1 MLTDV
6 RNALRA
12 LKAAPGFT
20 VVAMVVLTLGI
31 GATTAIFSVVD
42 AVVLR
47 ALPFDQSDRLGAVV
61 LRSPDSGTTNTYHT
75 AQDFVDWR
83 EQQDVFQAIVA
94 MGGTSLALQEGERP
108 EDVRAQRVTAG
119 FFDVFRV
126 VPQVG
131 RPFTSDQEVEGAHR
145 VVLISDGFW
154 RRRYAADPDIVG
166 KTITATDGTWEI
178 QGVMPRGFAYP
189 LGASRPTEVWIPWF
203 QPSNQKERGN
213 SRSYYLQVVGR
224 LNDDVSIAQAN
235 DRLKTITSGIA
246 EQYPNWMQE
255 RAGGVDALYDT
266 VVGANTRSW
275 LLMLLGSV
283 AFVLLIACVNVAN
296 LMLAR
301 ASSRVRETGVR
312 AALGA
317 SRWQIARGMLV
328 ESLLL
333 SAAGTACGL
342 LVAWWG
348 VDVLKAS
355 LPSSLPRVADIGID
369 FRVLA
374 ASAGAAIATG
384 VLFGLAPA
392 LQFSRPN
399 LTAALREG
407 GRGTA
412 GGARQWLKSSLVV
425 AEVALA
431 MVLLVGA
438 GLFIS
443 SFVRL
448 VNVEIGVR
456 HENVLTMEVYPR
468 VNYADR
474 EDVRRVQALAQV
486 ELPAIIERIRALP
499 GVTEAGF
506 IAGGLP
512 LSGSWS
518 RTDVRVP
525 GREEPFEGDD
535 SVDIRNVTAG
545 YADAIGAT
553 VMRGRHVQEADRAD
567 GQPVVVLN
575 EEAVKRYLGDLEPIG
590 STINVGRADRTV
602 VGVVRDVRLGGPE
615 SAVRPEAYV
624 PYAQSGLQTGA
635 TLVVHTAGPTV
646 AMTEPVKQAVWASMP
661 DVPLDDVN
669 TMEALL
675 GRLIAQRQFNML
687 LVGLFGLLALVIA
700 GAGIYGVMAYI
711 VTQRTQEIGVRMALG
726 AMPSRVLLT
735 VLSRASVYMVSGLV
749 VGLGLAWLLAGSIES
764 FLFQVE
770 ARDVTVYVATSAAL
784 FLVGIAAAAVPARR
798 AARVDPLI
806 ALRQ

>member
-20 VVAMVVLTLGI
+20 AVALVVLTLGI

-47 ALPFDQSDRLGAVV
+47 SLPFDQSDRLGAVV
-61 LRSPDSGTTNTYHT
+61 LRSPSGNPNTYHT

-83 EQQDVFQAIVA
+83 EQQDVFQSIAA
-94 MGGTSLALQEGERP
+94 TSGTSFAIQEGERP
-108 EDVRAQRVTAG
+108 EELRGQRITAG

-126 VPQVG
+126 LPQVG
-131 RPFTSDQEVEGAHR
+131 RPFTLDQEAEGSHR

-166 KTITATDGTWEI
+166 QTITTADGTWEI

-189 LGASRPTEVWIPWF
+189 LGASRPTDVWIPWF
-203 QPSNQKERGN
+203 QPSNQKERGT
-213 SRSYYLQVVGR
+213 SRSYYLQIVGR
-224 LNDDVSIAQAN
+224 LKDDVSLAQAN
-235 DRLKTITSGIA
+235 DRLKAITSRIA
-246 EQYPNWMQE
+246 VEHPDWFQE
-255 RAGGVDALYDT
+255 RAGGVDAFYDT
-266 VVGANTRSW
+266 IVGASTRSW
-275 LLMLLGSV
+275 MLMLLGSV

-301 ASSRVRETGVR
+301 ASSRIRETGVR

-333 SAAGTACGL
+333 SVAGTACGL
-342 LVAWWG
+342 VVAWWG
-348 VDVLKAS
+348 VDILKAS
-355 LPSSLPRVADIGID
+355 LPRSLPRIADIGID
-369 FRVLA
+369 LRVLS
-374 ASAGAAIATG
+374 ASAGAALVTG

-399 LTAALREG
+399 LTSALREG
-407 GRGTA
+407 GRGTT
-412 GGARQWLKSSLVV
+412 GGAREWLRSSLVV

-456 HENVLTMEVYPR
+456 HENVLTMDVFPR

-474 EDVRRVQALAQV
+474 DDVRRAQERSQV
-486 ELPAIIERIRALP
+486 ELPAIVERIAALP
-499 GVTEAGF
+499 GVVDVGF

-518 RTDVRVP
+518 RTDVKIP

-535 SVDIRNVTAG
+535 SVDIRNVTPG
-545 YADAIGAT
+545 YGDAIGAT
-553 VMRGRHVQEADRAD
+553 VLRGRYIQASDTTE
-567 GQPVVVLN
+567 GQPVIVLN
-575 EEAVKRYLGDLEPIG
+575 EEAVKRYLGEREPLG
-590 STINVGRADRTV
+590 ATITLSRVDRTV

-624 PYAQSGLQTGA
+624 PYAQSGNQTGA
-635 TLVVHTAGPTV
+635 TLVVHTAG
-646 AMTEPVKQAVWASMP
+646 AAGGMIEPVKQAVWASMP
-661 DVPLDDVN
+661 EIPLDDVN

-687 LVGLFGLLALVIA
+687 LVGVFGLLALVIA
-700 GAGIYGVMAYI
+700 AAGIYGVMAYI

-726 AMPSRVLLT
+726 AMPRRVLLT
-735 VLSRASVYMVSGLV
+735 VLSRASAYMVAGLV
-749 VGLGLAWLLAGSIES
+749 AGLGLAWLLAASIEG

-770 ARDVTVYVATSAAL
+770 AHDITVYAATSAAL
-784 FLVGIAAAAVPARR
+784 FLVGTAAAVVPARR

-806 ALRQ
+806 ALRS